1 MINNIMFKSDV
12 LNLGNLYEY
21 GINNNPHNLILEVN
35 WDKFGDV
42 SKVCYTPESVAEAL
56 NNELDRLKIP
66 QKDREKAS
74 LKFARISKGNIPTDE
89 DGGAN
94 VEQFKKHLMLRP
106 KTIFDEGEKSLHTS
120 DENKMVI
127 NTGIPALKAVI
138 YDEEDDKFYV
148 INTCPGAGRCIT
160 NCYAMQGFYIMNDF
174 KNIKLLQR
182 LQLMMNHPEDYE
194 EIAFREAERFAFAA
208 QQDGKEL
215 KIRWNDAGDLFSDV
229 YFKIAVSVDKRL
241 KAKGYRSSSYIY
253 TKMGKYMQLGKDEDM
268 KMVFSSDATTK
279 QQKIVGDLG
288 KTHTQITV
296 PKDVFKDYLVAGSA
310 GRFERVDLPDG
321 KGKGMTKFKSPQ
333 AKQDMKKAIV
343 DFYNTHPD
351 ERYKFLR
358 GKLSVDRM
366 KYTDEL
372 PRQEAE
378 PLSFDTITLPAG
390 DTDEPAQR
398 KDVRFTFLC
407 YH

>member
-1 MINNIMFKSDV
+1 MFKSDQI
-12 LNLGNLYEY
+12 NLEKIYEH

-42 SKVCYTPESVAEAL
+42 RKICYTPESIAKAL
-56 NNELDRLKIP
+56 NDELDRLKVP
-66 QKDREKAS
+66 PADREKAS

-89 DGGAN
+89 DGRAN
-94 VEQFKKHLMLRP
+94 VEQFKKQIMQRP

-120 DENKMVI
+120 DKDKKTI

-138 YDEEDDKFYV
+138 YDEDDDKFYV
-148 INTCPGAGRCIT
+148 INTCPGAGQCIS
-160 NCYAMQGFYIMNDF
+160 NCYALQGFYIMNDG

-182 LQLMMNHPEDYE
+182 LQLMMNRPEDYE
-194 EIAFREAERFAFAA
+194 NIAFMEAERFAFAA
-208 QQDGKEL
+208 QQEDKEL
-215 KIRWNDAGDLFSDV
+215 KIRWNDAGDLFSEA
-229 YFKIAVSVDKRL
+229 YFRIAVSVDKRL
-241 KAKGYRSSSYIY
+241 KAKGYKSSSYIY
-253 TKMGKYMQLGKDEDM
+253 TKMGKYIQLGKDEDM
-268 KMVFSSDATTK
+268 KMVFSSGATAK
-279 QQKIVGDLG
+279 EQKIAGDLAQ
-288 KTHTQITV
+288 THTQITV
-296 PKDVFKDYLVAGSA
+296 PKDVFKEYLVAGSA
-310 GRFERVDLPDG
+310 GRFKRGDLPDG
-321 KGKGMTKFKSPQ
+321 KGKGKGVTEFKSQ
-333 AKQDMKKAIV
+333 QDKQDMKKAIV
-343 DFYNTHPD
+343 EFYNTHPD

-407 YH
+407 FH